1 MGANITSDT
10 ILKKPVA
17 GGEFEDVRMGSLWA
31 DSPVLI
37 IVMRRPGCIL
47 CREQTLAVWAERE
60 KFEKLGVKLILT
72 VHEWKQREIDAFAPE
87 YWGGAVF
94 YDPERTFYAAVH
106 GGSVKIASRL
116 SLLNPFSTG
125 FKNGRAAYKRGVVKD
140 SNFTGNGTVLGGVL
154 VFKAGGELVY
164 SHAES
169 DFGVHPPM
177 EDLVAGASKAAA

>member
-10 ILKKPVA
+10 TLKKPVA

-31 DSPVLI
+31 DSPVLV
-37 IVMRRPGCIL
+37 IVMRRPGCSELCIEEGLNARILRKAISRHSRPLPVACQHSSTSLHMSVL

-106 GGSVKIASRL
+106 GGSVKIASKL
-116 SLLNPFSTG
+116 SLLNPFST
-125 FKNGRAAYKRGVVKD
+125 
-140 SNFTGNGTVLGGVL
+140 
-154 VFKAGGELVY
+154 
-164 SHAES
+164 
-169 DFGVHPPM
+169 
-177 EDLVAGASKAAA
+177 